1 MAKKE
6 MTQEQIVAAQKQMK
20 QIAFA
25 ANREE
30 QLAMVINQ
38 TYDVE
43 YPIADV
49 ISAIMNTASVD
60 SFEPVYYFVP
70 SLPIKK
76 VYILTTDC
84 NVTHEQVTPGAR
96 NLLEFTSLV
105 TSDYWICLHELL
117 QGAYNILDLYAE
129 TIQEALNRYEIY
141 SVLQL
146 LDAAAVANGNVF
158 APNSGEAS
166 LTYPKL
172 VEIKRAVR
180 KYGMKLVMISG
191 ANVSDAVTL
200 MQYDANKFQPVNIKD
215 VVDEWYPIESLEVT
229 INGVA
234 TPVINPDVAYVVAVS
249 DSKGNRPGYFIRRKI
264 SPEVLAGTTDTTIVA
279 KERAVI
285 VTGMM
290 KAMGTVE
297 KFAKGIAGFE
307 QVGVVITNP
316 YTVAKFS
323 L

>member
-1 MAKKE
+1 MKKE
-6 MTQEQIVAAQKQMK
+6 MTVEQVEAAKKQMQ

-30 QLAMVINQ
+30 QIARVINE

-49 ISAIMNTASVD
+49 IGAFMNTQSAD
-60 SFEPVYYFVP
+60 PFEPIYYFVP

-84 NVTHEQVTPGAR
+84 NVTHEKVTPGSR

-105 TSDYWICLHELL
+105 TPDYWICLHELL

-129 TIQEALNRYEIY
+129 TIQEALNRYETY

-146 LDAAAVANGNVF
+146 VDAAATAQGNVF
-158 APNSGEAS
+158 TVDSDETT

-172 VEIKRAVR
+172 VQIKKAVR
-180 KYGMKLVMISG
+180 KYGRKLVMIAG
-191 ANVSDAVTL
+191 ANVDENVML
-200 MQYDANKFQPVNIKD
+200 MNYDADKNQPVNIKD
-215 VVDEWYPIESLEVT
+215 VIDEYYVIESLEVT
-229 INGVA
+229 VDGVA
-234 TPVINPDVAYVVAVS
+234 KPVIDPDVAYVIAVS

-264 SPEVLAGTTDTTIVA
+264 SADVLAGTTDTTIVA

>member
-6 MTQEQIVAAQKQMK
+6 MTQEQMVAAQKEMK

-30 QLAMVINQ
+30 RVAMVINQ

-49 ISAIMNTASVD
+49 IGAIMNTASVD
-60 SFEPVYYFVP
+60 PFEPVYYFVP

-96 NLLEFTSLV
+96 NLLEFTTLV
-105 TSDYWICLHELL
+105 TPDYWICLHELL
-117 QGAYNILDLYAE
+117 QGAYNILDVYAE
-129 TIQEALNRYEIY
+129 VIQEALNRYEIY
-141 SVLQL
+141 AVLQL
-146 LDAAAVANGNVF
+146 LDAAAVAQGNVF
-158 APNSGEAS
+158 APNSGVTA
-166 LTYPKL
+166 LDYPKL

-180 KYGMKLVMISG
+180 KYGMKLVLISG
-191 ANVSDAVTL
+191 ANVSDNVTL

-215 VVDEWYPIESLEVT
+215 VIDEWYPIESLEVT
-229 INGVA
+229 IDGVA
-234 TPVINPDVAYVVAVS
+234 TPVIDPDVAYIVAVS

-264 SPEVLAGTTDTTIVA
+264 DGAVLSGITDTTVVS

-285 VTGMM
+285 VTGNM
-290 KAMGTVE
+290 KPMGTVE

-307 QVGVVITNP
+307 QVGIVVMNP
-316 YTVAKFS
+316 FTVAKFE

>member
-1 MAKKE
+1 MTVEQVEAAKK
-6 MTQEQIVAAQKQMK
+6 QMQ

-30 QLAMVINQ
+30 QIARVINE

-49 ISAIMNTASVD
+49 IGAFMNTQSAD
-60 SFEPVYYFVP
+60 PFEPIYYFVP

-84 NVTHEQVTPGAR
+84 NVTHEKVTPGSR

-105 TSDYWICLHELL
+105 TPDYWICLHELL

-129 TIQEALNRYEIY
+129 TIQEALNRYETY

-146 LDAAAVANGNVF
+146 VDAAATAQGNVF
-158 APNSGEAS
+158 TVDSDETT

-172 VEIKRAVR
+172 VQIKKAVR
-180 KYGMKLVMISG
+180 KYGRKLVMIAG
-191 ANVSDAVTL
+191 ANVDENVML
-200 MQYDANKFQPVNIKD
+200 MNYDADKNQPVNIKD
-215 VVDEWYPIESLEVT
+215 VIDEYYVIESLEVT
-229 INGVA
+229 VDGVA
-234 TPVINPDVAYVVAVS
+234 KPVIDPDVAYVIAVS

-264 SPEVLAGTTDTTIVA
+264 SADVLAGTTDTTIVA

>member
-1 MAKKE
+1 MKKE
-6 MTQEQIVAAQKQMK
+6 MTVEQVEAAKKQMQ

-30 QLAMVINQ
+30 QIARVINE

-49 ISAIMNTASVD
+49 IGAFMNTQSAD
-60 SFEPVYYFVP
+60 PFEPIYYFVP

-84 NVTHEQVTPGAR
+84 NVTHEKVTPGSR

-105 TSDYWICLHELL
+105 TPDYWICLHELL
-117 QGAYNILDLYAE
+117 KGAYNILDLYAE
-129 TIQEALNRYEIY
+129 TIQEALNRYETY

-146 LDAAAVANGNVF
+146 VDAAATAQGNVF
-158 APNSGEAS
+158 TVDSDETT

-172 VEIKRAVR
+172 VQIKKAVR
-180 KYGMKLVMISG
+180 KYGRKLVMIAG
-191 ANVSDAVTL
+191 ANVDENVML
-200 MQYDANKFQPVNIKD
+200 MNYDADKNQPVNIKD
-215 VVDEWYPIESLEVT
+215 VIDEYYVIESLEVT
-229 INGVA
+229 VDGVA
-234 TPVINPDVAYVVAVS
+234 KPVIDPDVAYVIAVS

-264 SPEVLAGTTDTTIVA
+264 SADVLAGTTDTTIVA

>member
-1 MAKKE
+1 MAKKQL
-6 MTQEQIVAAQKQMK
+6 TQEQIVAAQKQMK

-38 TYDVE
+38 AYDVE
-43 YPIADV
+43 FPIAPLV
-49 ISAIMNTASVD
+49 EAIMNVASVD
-60 SFEPVYYFVP
+60 PFEPVYYIVP

-105 TSDYWICLHELL
+105 TPDYWICLHELL

-141 SVLQL
+141 AVLQL
-146 LDAAAVANGNVF
+146 LDAAAVAQGNVF
-158 APNSGEAS
+158 ALSSGEVS

-172 VEIKRAVR
+172 VEIKRSIR
-180 KYGMKLVMISG
+180 KYGMKLVLITG
-191 ANVSDAVTL
+191 ANVSDNVTL

-215 VVDEWYPIESLEVT
+215 VADAWFPVESLEVT
-229 INGVA
+229 IGGVA
-234 TPVINPDVAYVVAVS
+234 TPVINPDVAYLVAVS

-264 SPEVLAGTTDTTIVA
+264 SAEVLAGTTDTTIVA

-307 QVGVVITNP
+307 QVGIVVTNP
-316 YTVAKFS
+316 YTVAKFE

>member
-6 MTQEQIVAAQKQMK
+6 LTQEQMEAAQKQMK
-20 QIAFA
+20 QIAFS

-38 TYDVE
+38 SYDVE
-43 YPIADV
+43 APIADI

-60 SFEPVYYFVP
+60 PFEPVYYFIP
-70 SLPIKK
+70 ALPIKK

-84 NVTHEQVTPGAR
+84 NVTHEKVTAGAR
-96 NLLEFTSLV
+96 NLLEMTSLV
-105 TSDYWICLHELL
+105 TPDYWICLHELL

-129 TIQEALNRYEIY
+129 VIQEALNRYEIY
-141 SVLQL
+141 AVLQL
-146 LDAAAVANGNVF
+146 LDAAAVAQGNVF
-158 APNSGEAS
+158 ALSSGELT

-172 VEIKRAVR
+172 VEIKRSIR
-180 KYGMKLVMISG
+180 KYGRKLVLITG
-191 ANVSDAVTL
+191 ANVSDNITL
-200 MQYDANKFQPVNIKD
+200 MQYDANKFIPVDIKT
-215 VVDEWYPIESLEVT
+215 VVDEWYPIEALEVT
-229 INGVA
+229 IDGVA
-234 TPVINPDVAYVVAVS
+234 TPVINPDVAYLVAVS
-249 DSKGNRPGYFIRRKI
+249 DIKGNRPGYFIRRKI
-264 SPEVLAGTTDTTIVA
+264 SAEVLAGTTDTTIVA

-285 VTGMM
+285 VTGMI

-307 QVGVVITNP
+307 QVGIVITNP
-316 YTVAKFS
+316 YSVAKFE